1 MCRYLTANGLCAAS
15 CGAVTPF
22 PPCEFIRRGR
32 EFRECHIYR
41 EYMTELYLHTQ
52 YVYDADTDSV
62 IESLSVEPDKND
74 WEESYYQ
81 ECPF

>member
-15 CGAVTPF
+15 EGAVTPF

-32 EFRECHIYR
+32 DCSQCDVYR

-52 YVYDADTDSV
+52 YVYDAETDTFIDSLAV
-62 IESLSVEPDKND
+62 KLDLNE
-74 WEESYYQ
+74 WEENYYV
-81 ECPF
+81 ESPF

>member
-15 CGAVTPF
+15 DGAVTPF

-32 EFRECHIYR
+32 EFRQCDVYR
-41 EYMTELYLHTQ
+41 EYMSELYLSTQ
-52 YVYDADTDSV
+52 YVYDAETDTI

-74 WEESYYQ
+74 WEREYYR
-81 ECPF
+81 EAPF